1 MTTMSSTAVLRGRA
15 TAEEEAL
22 DRVRGRLVRPLP
34 DDRFWG
40 WLLPLAIALGAGVLR
55 LWRITRPPGPEL
67 KRAGGLI
74 FDETYYAHDSW
85 SLLHHGV
92 ELNSSDSGPGFV
104 VHPPLGKWMIA
115 LGQLLFGRG
124 DTVVIDGHHY
134 AASTLSFRVAAAV
147 VGTLSVLMLAR
158 IARRL
163 FRSTLLGCVA
173 GLLLTLEGLEFVQS
187 RVAMLDIFLMFWVLA
202 AFGCL
207 LLDRD
212 QGRQRLASLLERP
225 IGPGGR
231 GPSLGFRPFRW
242 AAAVCLGAATAT
254 KWDGLFW
261 LPAFMLLAAVWD
273 VGARRTAGYEHPV
286 RDAARRDWLPAVVPF
301 ALVVVLVYAV
311 SWAGWF
317 LSDGTH
323 AYNHDKY
330 VEAGQSW
337 FGHDLAVLHGW
348 WDYHRQIYDFHNG
361 LDSGHPYLSRPWGW
375 LLLSRPV
382 AYFYAS
388 PKTCGAASCAQ
399 EVLGVGTPAIWWA
412 AIFALVVVLWRAIGR
427 LDWRAGAIGL
437 SFLVG
442 YLPWFYADHEH
453 RTMFLF
459 YMLPAVP
466 FMVLAVT
473 YVVGMVV
480 GGPRSSPTR
489 RTAGSIVA
497 GAYLLAVLA
506 NFAFL
511 YPVLSGKVV
520 TYDQWRLRM
529 QPIDWSCG
537 APDDRNEQHEL
548 AGCWI

>member
-1 MTTMSSTAVLRGRA
+1 MTTMSSTAVLRGRV

-22 DRVRGRLVRPLP
+22 DRVRSRLVRPLP
-34 DDRFWG
+34 SDRFWG
-40 WLLPLAIALGAGVLR
+40 WALPLLITLGAGLLR
-55 LWRITRPPGPEL
+55 FWRITRPPGSDL
-67 KRAGGLI
+67 HRAKDFI
-74 FDETYYAHDSW
+74 FDETYYAHDAW

-92 ELNSSDSGPGFV
+92 ELDSSDSAPGFI

-115 LGQLLFGRG
+115 LGQLLSGS
-124 DTVVIDGHHY
+124 DESVVVDGHHY
-134 AASTLSFRVAAAV
+134 AASTLGFRVAAAV
-147 VGTLSVLMLAR
+147 IGTLCVLMTAR

-173 GLLLTLEGLEFVQS
+173 GLLLALDGLEFVQS
-187 RVAMLDIFLMFWVLA
+187 RLAMLDIFLMFWVLA

-212 QGRQRLASLLERP
+212 QGRQRLASMLD
-225 IGPGGR
+225 GPAGPGR
-231 GPSLGFRPFRW
+231 GPSLGFRPYRW
-242 AAAVCLGAATAT
+242 GVAICLGAATAT
-254 KWDGLFW
+254 KWDGVFW
-261 LPAFMLLAAVWD
+261 LPAFLLLAAVWD
-273 VGARRTAGYEHPV
+273 VGARRAAGWTHPL
-286 RDAARRDWLPAVVPF
+286 RDAARRDWLVAAVPF
-301 ALVVVLVYAV
+301 LLVVVAVYTA
-311 SWAGWF
+311 SWTGWF
-317 LSDGTH
+317 LSDGAH
-323 AYNHDKY
+323 AFNHDKY
-330 VEAGQSW
+330 VEPGQSW
-337 FGHDLAVLHGW
+337 LSHGWAVLHGW
-348 WDYHRQIYDFHNG
+348 VDYHQKIYDFHSG

-388 PKTCGAASCAQ
+388 PKGCGAASCSQ

-412 AIFALVVVLWRAIGR
+412 AIFALVVVLWRAVGR

-459 YMLPAVP
+459 YLLPVVP
-466 FMVLAVT
+466 FMALAVT
-473 YVVGMVV
+473 YVLGLVI
-480 GGPRSSPTR
+480 GGRRASPTR
-489 RTAGSIVA
+489 RTVGSVVV
-497 GAYLLAVLA
+497 GVYLLAVLA

-511 YPVLSGKVV
+511 YPVLSGKVIP
-520 TYDQWRLRM
+520 YDSWRLRM

-537 APDDRNEQHEL
+537 APADRNEQHEL